1 MREDSMDG
9 SQAIPDATATD
20 RGLDFDAIV
29 IGAGVSGLYQ
39 LYRLRELGL
48 KVRVFETG
56 SAVGGTWYWNRY
68 PGARFD
74 SESWTYGY
82 SFSQEL
88 LQEWDWEEHFAGQPE
103 TERYL
108 NYVADK
114 FDLRRDIQFNSRVTA
129 AHFQED
135 TRSWAVILE
144 DGRHYN
150 TRFLITAVGV
160 LSAPTMPR
168 IPGVESFRGQSYHT
182 HYWPKEPV
190 KFEGKRIAVIGTGAT
205 AVQTITEVAKTA
217 GHLTVFQRTPQW
229 CAPLHNAK
237 IAQEEM
243 RRIRADYAEIFARC
257 QETYGCFIHSTDPRS
272 ALEVTPEEREAF
284 WEKLYGEPGFGIW
297 MGNFRDIMVDRQAN
311 ALISDFVA
319 RKIRQRVKD
328 PAVAEKLI
336 PKNHGFGT
344 RRVPLESGY
353 YEVYNQPNVKLVDI
367 NETPIARITP
377 TGIKTSD
384 AEYEFDIIIYAT
396 GFDAI
401 TGAFDRIDI
410 CGVDGASLKEK
421 WQDGPQTFLGILVDG
436 FPNLLMVMGPHAG
449 LGNFPRAVEYTSD
462 WVTGLIR
469 FARDRDLTRIEATAA
484 GAVAWTDHV
493 IASSEGLLFTEV
505 DSWMT
510 GINRNVEGKQVRR
523 IMRYSGGHPKFRE
536 RCDGVAAAGYREL
549 SLA

>member
-1 MREDSMDG
+1 MVALEAVRHE
-9 SQAIPDATATD
+9 APTD
-20 RGLDFDAIV
+20 TSTEFDAVV

-39 LYRLRELGL
+39 LYKLRKLGL
-48 KVRVFETG
+48 KVRVFEAGTG
-56 SAVGGTWYWNRY
+56 VGGTWYWNRY

-88 LQEWDWEEHFAGQPE
+88 LDEWNWEEHFAAQPE

-114 FDLRRDIQFNSRVTA
+114 FDLRRDIQLKSRVAA
-129 AHFQED
+129 AHYREA
-135 TRSWAVILE
+135 TRGWDITLD
-144 DGRHYN
+144 DGRRY
-150 TRFLITAVGV
+150 TTPLLITAVGV
-160 LSAPTMPR
+160 LSAATMPT
-168 IPGVESFRGQSYHT
+168 IPGTEAFRGRSCHT

-190 KFEGKRIAVIGTGAT
+190 RFEGKRVAVIGTGAT
-205 AVQTITEVAKTA
+205 GVQTITEVAKTA

-237 IAQEEM
+237 IGKEEM
-243 RRIRADYAEIFARC
+243 NRIRANYSDIFARC
-257 QETYGCFIHSTDPRS
+257 QETYGCFIHAADPRGTF
-272 ALEVTPEEREAF
+272 EITPEEREAF

-297 MGNFRDIMVDRQAN
+297 MGNFRDILTDRGAN
-311 ALISDFVA
+311 KLISDFLA
-319 RKIRQRVKD
+319 RKIRQRVKN
-328 PAVAEKLI
+328 PEVAEKLI

-353 YEVYNQPNVKLVDI
+353 FEVYNQPNVKLVDI
-367 NETPIARITP
+367 NETPIESITP
-377 TGIKTSD
+377 TGIKTSA
-384 AEYEFDIIIYAT
+384 AEYQFDIIIYAT

-410 CGVDGASLKEK
+410 RGADGVTLKEK
-421 WQDGPQTFLGILVDG
+421 WKDGPQTFLGILVDG
-436 FPNLLMVMGPHAG
+436 FPNMLMVMGPHAG
-449 LGNFPRAVEYTSD
+449 LGNFPRAAEYSAD

-469 FARDRDLTRIEATAA
+469 FARDRGLTRIEASAA
-484 GAVAWTDHV
+484 TSAAWTDHV
-493 IASSEGLLFTEV
+493 IATSEGLLFAEV

-510 GINRNVEGKQVRR
+510 GVNRNVEGKQVRR

-536 RCDGVAAAGYREL
+536 RCEAVAADGYRQ
-549 SLA
+549 LALT